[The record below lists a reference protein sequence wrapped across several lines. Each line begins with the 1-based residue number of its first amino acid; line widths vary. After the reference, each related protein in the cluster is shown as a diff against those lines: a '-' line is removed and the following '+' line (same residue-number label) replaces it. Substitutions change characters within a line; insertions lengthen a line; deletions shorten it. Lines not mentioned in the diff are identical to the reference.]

1 VTAVLAC
8 SGLTARYG
16 GSTALAEVTLDV
28 AAGAMVGVVGANGAG
43 KSTLVN
49 ALAGWSRGRPAVSG
63 EVRLGGESLAGV
75 SAHERARRGLIL
87 VPEGKGIFHELT
99 VEENLALVRAPA
111 DPAGRHAYTR
121 DEVLALFP
129 RLGERRRHKG
139 GALSGGERQMLAL
152 GRALLAAPRVLVLD
166 EPSIGLAPRLVLDL
180 LVTVRRLVDRGLPV
194 LLVEQNVR
202 AALEV
207 VDRVFLLERGRVV
220 GEGAAAA
227 MKDDPRIVEA
237 YLGALV
243 Q

>member
-8 SGLTARYG
+8 RGLTARYG
-16 GSTALAEVTLDV
+16 GSTALSDVTLEV
-28 AAGAMVGVVGANGAG
+28 PAGAMVGVVGANGAG

-49 ALAGWSRGRPAVSG
+49 ALAGWSRGRPAISG
-63 EVRLGGESLAGV
+63 EVWLGGAALDAV
-75 SAHERARRGLIL
+75 SAHERARRGLVL

-99 VEENLALVRAPA
+99 VEENLALVRAPEV
-111 DPAGRHAYTR
+111 PAGRHVFKR
-121 DEVLALFP
+121 DEVLGLFP
-129 RLGERRRHKG
+129 RLGERLRHRG

-180 LVTVRRLVDRGLPV
+180 LVSVRGLVDRGLPV

-220 GEGAAAA
+220 GQGTAAA
-227 MKDDPRIVEA
+227 MRDDPRIVEA

-243 Q
+243 R

>member
-1 VTAVLAC
+1 
-8 SGLTARYG
+8 
-16 GSTALAEVTLDV
+16 
-28 AAGAMVGVVGANGAG
+28 
-43 KSTLVN
+43 
-49 ALAGWSRGRPAVSG
+49 
-63 EVRLGGESLAGV
+63 
-75 SAHERARRGLIL
+75 

-99 VEENLALVRAPA
+99 VEENLALVRAPE
-111 DPAGRHAYTR
+111 DSAGRHVFDR
-121 DEVLALFP
+121 DEVLGLFP
-129 RLGERRRHKG
+129 RLGERLRHRG

-180 LVTVRRLVDRGLPV
+180 LVSVRGLVDRGLPV

-220 GEGAAAA
+220 GQGTAAA
-227 MKDDPRIVEA
+227 MRDDPRIVEA

-243 Q
+243 R